1 MIPNEEKKM
10 EIWFDIVDS
19 DEFNLLPPDGMIEL
33 LLRPQEVL
41 PVPIIFSMTC
51 GHSNIWDY

>member
-1 MIPNEEKKM
+1 MK
-10 EIWFDIVDS
+10 IWFEIVDS

-41 PVPIIFSMTC
+41 PIPIIFNITC
-51 GHSNIWDY
+51 GHSNDWDR